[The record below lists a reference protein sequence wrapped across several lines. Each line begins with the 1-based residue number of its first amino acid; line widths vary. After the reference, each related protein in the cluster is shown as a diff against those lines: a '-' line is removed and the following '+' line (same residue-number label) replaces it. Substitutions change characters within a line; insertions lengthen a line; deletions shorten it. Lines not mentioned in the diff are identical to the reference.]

1 MGGRVLKVRHAQVL
15 PLHNYWHEGKVV
27 EMIFCGL
34 IASCTVEAAITEGV
48 NDVTTAVSI
57 RVEAGTKRA
66 DVF

>member
-1 MGGRVLKVRHAQVL
+1 
-15 PLHNYWHEGKVV
+15 
-27 EMIFCGL
+27 MIFCGL

-57 RVEAGTKRA
+57 RVEAGTKS